1 MAPEVKTAPRAT
13 PGPEVTGKAPQGP
26 AVPAPPAAEARLDAV
41 QRLRAILLGPH
52 REQLQK
58 IERTLEDP
66 NALSPVVEKA
76 LTASVRRDPRPL
88 ADALFPV
95 MGPAIRRAISQA
107 LAGMMQSMNLALEH
121 TVSVQGLRWRWEAIR
136 TGSSF
141 AEVVLRHSLLY
152 RVEQVFLVYRES
164 GLLLQHL
171 TAPSVAAQPP
181 DMVAGMLTAIQDFTR
196 DSFHVAQEEM
206 LETMQV
212 GDLTVRVEQ
221 GARTLL
227 AAVIRGHAPVEFR
240 TEMQSALEAIEGEHA
255 AELASFQGDAS
266 PFLRSRPRLEALLL
280 MEAREPGGR
289 TPWRSWAVML
299 LILAGLAVVLV
310 PRVIRARHWHAYLDR
325 LRDEPGVIV
334 TDVGRQDGH
343 YVVRGLRDPLAR
355 DPGELLSAARLPADA
370 VVGRWEPYV
379 ALLPQFILRRAT
391 RALSPPQTISLRLV
405 GDTLIGEGA
414 AADSWFAHAALV
426 APALAGVGTWRAAP
440 ILPRDLPPLR
450 PLVQAVEGHR
460 ILFDPAVSD
469 LDSAAARVIAAIVP
483 DVVRLDSVAGGMGYA
498 LRLALVGSADDIG
511 SASDNERLRADR
523 ADRVAARLTP
533 LLPPDVKVGTSLAP
547 ADSAAASDEE
557 RARRRAVFLRL
568 DIAPRGP

>member
-1 MAPEVKTAPRAT
+1 MAPEVKTAPRA
-13 PGPEVTGKAPQGP
+13 PDEPGKA
-26 AVPAPPAAEARLDAV
+26 VPGTAPPAAPAVARPPAPV
-41 QRLRAILLGPH
+41 ERLRAILLGPH
-52 REQLQK
+52 REQIQKLERMLQ
-58 IERTLEDP
+58 DP
-66 NALSPVVEKA
+66 EALSPVVEKA

-121 TVSVQGLRWRWEAIR
+121 TFSIQGIRWRWEAIR

-152 RVEQVFLVYRES
+152 RVEQLFLVYRES

-196 DSFHVAQEEM
+196 DSFHVDQEEM

-212 GDLTVRVEQ
+212 GELTVRVEQ

-266 PFLRSRPRLEALLL
+266 PFLRSRPRLESLLL
-280 MEAREPGGR
+280 MEAREPAR
-289 TPWRSWAVML
+289 RMPWRSWAVML
-299 LILAGLAVVLV
+299 LVLAGLAVLLV
-310 PRVIRARHWHAYLDR
+310 PRVIRTRRWHAYLDR
-325 LRDEPGVIV
+325 LRDEPGLIV

-355 DPGELLSAARLPADA
+355 DPEELLSATRLPAEA

-414 AADSWFAHAALV
+414 AAESWFAHAALV
-426 APALAGVGTWRAAP
+426 APALAGVGTWRADP
-440 ILPRDLPPLR
+440 VLPRDLPPLR
-450 PLVQAVEGHR
+450 PLVAAVESHR

-469 LDSAAARVIAAIVP
+469 LDSAAARVLAATVP
-483 DVVRLDSVAGGMGYA
+483 DVVRLDSVAAGMGYA
-498 LRLALVGSADDIG
+498 LRLELVGSADDIG
-511 SASDNERLRADR
+511 SASDNERLRAER
-523 ADRVAARLTP
+523 ADRVASRLTP
-533 LLPPDVKVGTSLAP
+533 LLPPEVRLSTAVAP
-547 ADSAAASDEE
+547 ADSAAANDEE

-568 DIAPRGP
+568 DLSPRAP